1 MYKASIIIA
10 SLLFST
16 LASATSLESQ
26 LSSKNI
32 MTFSAEYSLH
42 NGGNG
47 GKVVMVATVATV
59 VMVAMVVTAAM
70 ADMVINL
77 SQY

>member
-47 GKVVMVATVATV
+47 GHGG
-59 VMVAMVVTAAM
+59 
-70 ADMVINL
+70 NGGNGGNGGHGH
-77 SQY
+77 

>member
-47 GKVVMVATVATV
+47 GKVVMVATV